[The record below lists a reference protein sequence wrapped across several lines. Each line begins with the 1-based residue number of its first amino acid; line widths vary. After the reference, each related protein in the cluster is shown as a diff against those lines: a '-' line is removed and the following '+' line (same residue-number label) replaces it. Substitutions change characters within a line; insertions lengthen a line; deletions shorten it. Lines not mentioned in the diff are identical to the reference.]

1 MQVSVVNT
9 FDTNVGLTF
18 YTFRTNKP
26 VRFTKNAFERKESR
40 KYRETASVIIYPGDS
55 YTASGAFTFPTK
67 APEYELESIGFENLP
82 SSASMNIRYGES
94 GDDIFTGDVIVGK
107 KLYSSTKRIDF
118 KRLYGICPKFKK
130 EDVVMV
136 NIVFAEE
143 KPKQLVINFFFS
155 YS

>member
-1 MQVSVVNT
+1 
-9 FDTNVGLTF
+9 
-18 YTFRTNKP
+18 
-26 VRFTKNAFERKESR
+26 
-40 KYRETASVIIYPGDS
+40 
-55 YTASGAFTFPTK
+55 
-67 APEYELESIGFENLP
+67 
-82 SSASMNIRYGES
+82 MNIRYGES